1 MVVHL
6 QLPMQSVP
14 ITTKLVSSNPTHGE
28 VYSIQHYVI
37 KGFLATCDRSVVF
50 FGYSGF
56 LNQYNWQVS
65 SNPTLARCT
74 RYNVMW
80 QILSHEFVSSA
91 PRTTDLNW
99 TQIFSAGLRV
109 MVFNATFNNISAISW
124 WSVLLVY
131 PEKTTDMPQ
140 GTDKL
145 YHIML

>member
-1 MVVHL
+1 MGVFL
-6 QLPMQSVP
+6 SFQLYFSHIVTVTFIDENFSTRIEPQ
-14 ITTKLVSSNPTHGE
+14 IWGK
-28 VYSIQHYVI
+28 
-37 KGFLATCDRSVVF
+37 
-50 FGYSGF
+50 
-56 LNQYNWQVS
+56 
-65 SNPTLARCT
+65 CT
-74 RYNVMW
+74 RYNDMW
-80 QILSHEFVSSA
+80 QILSQEFVSSA